1 MSMNN
6 FQSDFMNENNIYFF
20 ISSFFGFLLI
30 FLDLSINNKSLS
42 YREEFLN
49 QKISEKNKTI
59 DEY

>member
-6 FQSDFMNENNIYFF
+6 FQSDFMKNKNLYFF
-20 ISSFFGFLLI
+20 ISSFLGFLLI

-49 QKISEKNKTI
+49 QKILEKNKTI

>member
-1 MSMNN
+1 MSINN

-30 FLDLSINNKSLS
+30 FLDMSINNKSLS

>member
-6 FQSDFMNENNIYFF
+6 FQSDFMNENNVYFF

-49 QKISEKNKTI
+49 QKILEKNKTI